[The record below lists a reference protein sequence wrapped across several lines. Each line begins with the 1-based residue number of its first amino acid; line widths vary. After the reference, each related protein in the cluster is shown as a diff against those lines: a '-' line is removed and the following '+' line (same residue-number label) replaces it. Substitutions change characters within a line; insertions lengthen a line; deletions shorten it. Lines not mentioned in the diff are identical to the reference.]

1 MSGPL
6 IAVPEFGGELEG
18 SIQSTDFL
26 KKFRRFMTYL
36 HITKDERMVESF
48 GDHLKSGSP
57 AEDWF
62 KELDAQ
68 KKTFKVV
75 ETTFLERFP

>member
-1 MSGPL
+1 
-6 IAVPEFGGELEG
+6 
-18 SIQSTDFL
+18 
-26 KKFRRFMTYL
+26 MTYL
-36 HITKDERMVESF
+36 HITKDECMVESF

-75 ETTFLERFP
+75 ETAFLERFP